1 MTMNGEARIGWSYW
15 IVSLLSLLWNA
26 FGCFDYYMTQTRN
39 AAYLANF
46 PPDVI
51 AFIDSL
57 PGWVHGAWAVGVW
70 GSLLGSILLLLR
82 SRWAVAAF
90 GVSLLGLAAS
100 QIHQLL
106 AGMPAS
112 MTTPAM
118 LAMQAF
124 IWIVLL
130 FLIWY
135 AQWARAKAILR

>member
-1 MTMNGEARIGWSYW
+1 MSMKEEVRIGASYW
-15 IVSLLSLLWNA
+15 IVSGLSLLWNA
-26 FGCFDYYMTQTRN
+26 FGCFDYTMTQTRN

-46 PPDVI
+46 PPDVL

-57 PGWVHGAWAVGVW
+57 PAWVHGAWAIGVW
-70 GSLLGSILLLLR
+70 GSLLGSILLLAR

-112 MTTPAM
+112 MTTPGM

-135 AQWARAKAILR
+135 AQWALAKAILR